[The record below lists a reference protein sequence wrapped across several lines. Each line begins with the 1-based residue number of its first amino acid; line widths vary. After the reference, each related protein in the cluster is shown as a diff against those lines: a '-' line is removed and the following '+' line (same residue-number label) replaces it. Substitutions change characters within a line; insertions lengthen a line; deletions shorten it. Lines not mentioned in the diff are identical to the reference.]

1 MSRVGNKPIPV
12 PKEVQVTVSGSQVS
26 MKGPKGQLTQTF
38 NPVVTISYK
47 DGIISVTR
55 PDDERLSRSLHG
67 LTRTL
72 LANMVE
78 GVQKGYQKSL
88 EIVGVGYRVNKQGEK
103 IVLQVG
109 MSRPLDVT
117 PPPNVQFDVEG
128 QNRIHIKGPDKQAVG
143 QIAASLRSMR
153 PPDKYKGKGIRYLGE
168 VVKLKAGKAAGKKKA

>member
-1 MSRVGNKPIPV
+1 MSRVGNKPITV

-26 MKGPKGQLTQTF
+26 MKGPKGQLSQTF

-47 DGIISVTR
+47 DNVLSVTR

-88 EIVGVGYRVNKQGEK
+88 EIVGVGYRVNKQGDR

-109 MSRPLDVT
+109 MSRPLDVA
-117 PPPNVQFDVEG
+117 PPPNIQFDVEG
-128 QNRIHIKGPDKQAVG
+128 QNRINIKGPDKQAVG
-143 QIAASLRSMR
+143 QIAASLRHMR
-153 PPDKYKGKGIRYLGE
+153 PPDRYKGKGIRYLGE